1 MGISRRELLLTGAGV
16 GLGSLLLPALGSAQS
31 GNTSPV
37 SLLLGSHMDYLIA
50 LTSKY
55 QALHGVE
62 PKVELVTTPD
72 LPVKLSSAFIARRS
86 LGDAVFVDA
95 ATLAGLADKGWL
107 TDVGDMVEAKFLP
120 AGLLPNSL
128 TAARYNGGIYGVP
141 VTIGAPIMH
150 WNKDLCEKAGLDPEA
165 PSDWHST
172 QKSWSEFVRYA
183 KAITQAEGDIYGA
196 VDNWGGTGSVF
207 TFGSLLQMHGGRFLD
222 DERKPIMNSEAG
234 VEALSRMVELLH
246 VEKAIDPASVT
257 YNWVFDASPSYLA
270 GKRGFF
276 LTWPFIADI
285 ANNGQ
290 DSAIKGRSG
299 FAPNPSVIT
308 SASVDGSEFLVVPTF
323 AENPEGGRQFIELA
337 LDLPNQIRQGS
348 ETAWAPV
355 LDAALSDPAVE
366 GHLPVA
372 AVIRQSYLYPVDGGF
387 SADRQAWMEILCGE
401 LSQAFAQSKTPR
413 AALDDAVRL
422 IEQSRA

>member
-1 MGISRRELLLTGAGV
+1 MRISRRDLLATGAAGAI
-16 GLGSLLLPALGSAQS
+16 GSMLPTWAWAQA

-50 LTSKY
+50 LAPKY
-55 QALHGVE
+55 KELHGVE
-62 PKVELVTTPD
+62 PKIELVTTPD

-86 LGDAVFVDA
+86 VGDAVFVDA
-95 ATLAGLADKGWL
+95 ATVAGLADKGWL
-107 TDVGDMVEAKFLP
+107 TDVTDLVDGKLLP
-120 AGLLPNSL
+120 AGLLRNSL
-128 TAARYNGGIYGVP
+128 TAAQYNGAFYGVP

-165 PSDWHST
+165 PANWHST
-172 QKSWSEFVRYA
+172 PNSWTEFVRYA
-183 KAITQAEGDIYGA
+183 KAITKADEGIYGA

-222 DERKPIMNSEAG
+222 DERKPIMNSDAG

-246 VEKAIDPASVT
+246 VEKALDPASVT
-257 YNWVFDASPSYLA
+257 YTWVFDASPSYLA

-285 ANNGQ
+285 ANNGK

-323 AENPEGGRQFIELA
+323 AENPEGARQFIELA
-337 LDLPNQIRQGS
+337 LDLQNQIRQGS

-355 LDAALSDPAVE
+355 LDAALSDPAVVS
-366 GHLPVA
+366 HLPVA
-372 AVIRQSYLYPVDGGF
+372 TAIRQSYLYPVDGGF

-401 LSQAFAQSKTPR
+401 LSQAFAQKKEPR

-422 IEQSRA
+422 IEQSRS